1 MIVEIRTYRTT
12 RGARDEVLD
21 LIRTKL
27 FDELK
32 RIGAKCAG
40 PWISPEDEQTF
51 VWLRGF
57 PDQDARQSMTNRFYG
72 GAFWEEETAGLI
84 MPKIEKHDVVAIE
97 MDEKAVI
104 WAW

>member
-1 MIVEIRTYRTT
+1 MIVEIRTYRAT
-12 RGARDEVLD
+12 RGDRAELLE

-40 PWISPEDEQTF
+40 PWVSPDDEQTF

-57 PDQDARQSMTNRFYG
+57 PDQEARQTMSNRFYG
-72 GAFWEEETAGLI
+72 GAFWEEEMADRIL
-84 MPKIEKHDVVAIE
+84 PKLEKYEVVAVK
-97 MDEKAVI
+97 MDESAVK
-104 WAW
+104 WA

>member
-1 MIVEIRTYRTT
+1 MIVEIRTYKAT
-12 RGARDEVLD
+12 RGDRAELLE

-40 PWISPEDEQTF
+40 PWVSPDDEQTF

-57 PDQDARQSMTNRFYG
+57 PDQEARQTMSNRFYG
-72 GAFWEEETAGLI
+72 GAFWEEDMAPRI
-84 MPKIEKHDVVAIE
+84 MPKLEKHDVVAIE
-97 MDEKAVI
+97 MDEHAVK
-104 WAW
+104 WA